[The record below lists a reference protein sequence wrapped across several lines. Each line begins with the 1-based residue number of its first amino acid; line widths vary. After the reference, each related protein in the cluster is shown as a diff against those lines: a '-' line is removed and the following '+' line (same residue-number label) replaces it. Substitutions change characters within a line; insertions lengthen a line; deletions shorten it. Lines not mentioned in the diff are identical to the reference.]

1 MLPTHQLKNK
11 RILVGI
17 TGGIAAYKSCELIR
31 YLITQGAEVR
41 VMMTRAAEK
50 FITPLTLET
59 LSKNPV
65 SLDIFPEKQFTG
77 THHVHLADWAEAA
90 IIAPASYNFIGKLY
104 AGIADDLVTTIAA
117 AVHCPM
123 VIAPA
128 MNVHMWNH
136 PVLQRNLQEL
146 EKLGYLICPP
156 EEGFLAEGY
165 SGMGRLAALEHLL
178 QYLYKAIHPEPNN
191 LKGKTVL
198 VTAGRT
204 EEPID
209 AVRFLSNRSSG
220 KMGFALAWEA
230 FARGAKVTLIHGPV
244 HLPGPIDIETI
255 RINTASE
262 MDEAVQKKINQADI
276 YISAAAIADYTAE
289 EPLNHKMK
297 KKAQGTT
304 LHLKGTVDI
313 LKKAGEKRG
322 KNQILVGFA
331 VETDQPEKYAKQ
343 KLAEKHL
350 DLIVLNNPK
359 EAGAGFDTDTN
370 IVTLFHK
377 NGSNEQVAQMPKLDV
392 AYHIFQFLQKQ
403 DHTAG

>member
-1 MLPTHQLKNK
+1 MLPTNQLKNK
-11 RILVGI
+11 RILVGV
-17 TGGIAAYKSCELIR
+17 TGGIAAYKSCELVR
-31 YLITQGAEVR
+31 YLVTQGAEVR

-59 LSKNPV
+59 LSQNPV
-65 SLDIFPEKQFTG
+65 SLDMFPEKEFTG
-77 THHVHLADWAEAA
+77 THHVHLADWTEAA

-136 PVLQRNLQEL
+136 PILQRNLLEL

-165 SGMGRLAALEHLL
+165 SGKGRLAPLEHLV
-178 QYLYKAIHPEPNN
+178 QYLYKAIHPEPKS
-191 LKGKTVL
+191 LQGKTVL
-198 VTAGRT
+198 VTAGKT

-230 FARGAKVTLIHGPV
+230 FARGAQVTLIHGPV
-244 HLPGPIDIETI
+244 HLPAPVDIEI
-255 RINTASE
+255 VRVNTAGE
-262 MDEAVQKKINQADI
+262 MYEAVQKKINQTDI
-276 YISAAAIADYTAE
+276 YISAAAIADYTPE
-289 EPLNHKMK
+289 KPLDHKLK
-297 KKAQGTT
+297 KNTQGTT
-304 LHLKGTVDI
+304 LQLKDTVDI
-313 LKKAGEKRG
+313 LKKVGEKRRQ
-322 KNQILVGFA
+322 NQKLVGFA
-331 VETDQPEKYAKQ
+331 LETDKPEKYAKQ
-343 KLAEKHL
+343 KLAEKNL

-359 EAGAGFDTDTN
+359 EDGAGFDTETN

-377 NGSNEQVAQMPKLDV
+377 NGNSEKISQMPKLDI
-392 AYHIFQFLQKQ
+392 AQRIFQFMEKQ
-403 DHTAG
+403 R

>member
-1 MLPTHQLKNK
+1 MLPTHQFKNK
-11 RILVGI
+11 HILVGI
-17 TGGIAAYKSCELIR
+17 TGGIAAYKSCELVR
-31 YLITQGAEVR
+31 YLVNQEAEVR
-41 VMMTRAAEK
+41 IVMTKAAEK

-59 LSKNPV
+59 LSTHPV
-65 SLDIFPEKQFTG
+65 SIEMFPEKDFSS
-77 THHVHLADWAEAA
+77 THHIHLADWAEAV

-104 AGIADDLVTTIAA
+104 SGIADDLLSTMAA

-136 PVLQRNLQEL
+136 SILQRNLREL
-146 EKLGYLICPP
+146 EKLGYLVCPP

-165 SGMGRLAALEHLL
+165 SGKGRLAPLEHLI
-178 QYLYKAIHPEPNN
+178 QYLYKAIHSKPKS

-209 AVRFLSNRSSG
+209 LVRVLSNKSSG

-230 FARGAKVTLIHGPV
+230 FARGARVILICGPTQLA
-244 HLPGPIDIETI
+244 LPVDIETI
-255 RINTASE
+255 QVITAEQMYKAIKNRIKET
-262 MDEAVQKKINQADI
+262 DL
-276 YISAAAIADYTAE
+276 YISAAAISDFTPE
-289 EPLNHKMK
+289 KLLGFKLK
-297 KKAQGTT
+297 KREMGKT
-304 LHLKGTVDI
+304 LQLKLTVDI
-313 LKKAGEKRG
+313 LKKVAEQRRKD
-322 KNQILVGFA
+322 QILIGFA

-343 KLAEKHL
+343 KLTEKNL
-350 DLIVLNNPK
+350 DLIVVNNPK

-377 NGSNEQVAQMPKLDV
+377 NGSSEKIPQMPKLDV
-392 AYHIFQFLQKQ
+392 AYRIFQFIEK
-403 DHTAG
+403 HS

>member
-31 YLITQGAEVR
+31 YLVTQEAEVR

-77 THHVHLADWAEAA
+77 THHVHLADWAEVA

-165 SGMGRLAALEHLL
+165 SGKGRLAPLEHLL
-178 QYLYKAIHPEPNN
+178 QYLYKAIHPEPNS

-230 FARGAKVTLIHGPV
+230 FARGAQVTLIHGPV
-244 HLPGPIDIETI
+244 HLPTPVEIESI
-255 RINTASE
+255 RINTAGE
-262 MDEAVQKKINQADI
+262 MDEVVQKKIKQADI
-276 YISAAAIADYTAE
+276 YISAAAIADYTPVA
-289 EPLNHKMK
+289 PLDHKLK
-297 KKAQGTT
+297 KEARGRT
-304 LHLKGTVDI
+304 LQLKETVDI
-313 LKKAGEKRG
+313 LKKAGERRR
-322 KNQILVGFA
+322 KNQLLVGFA
-331 VETDQPEKYAKQ
+331 VETDQPEKNARQ

-359 EAGAGFDTDTN
+359 ETGAGFDTETN

-377 NGSNEQVAQMPKLDV
+377 NGHSEKVSQLPKLDV
-392 AYHIFQFLQKQ
+392 AYQIFQFLQKQ
-403 DHTAG
+403 G